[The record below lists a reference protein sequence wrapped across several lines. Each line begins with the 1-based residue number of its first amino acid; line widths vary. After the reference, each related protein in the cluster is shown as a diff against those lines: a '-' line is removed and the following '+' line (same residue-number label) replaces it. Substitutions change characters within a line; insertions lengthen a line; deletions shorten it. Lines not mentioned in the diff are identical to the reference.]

1 MAKQTLLGL
10 CLVAVLATMTAA
22 QVSTST
28 LPVVTLLLDPID
40 GAAFEASIITVRPE
54 GTVYSI
60 ECRTTATVPE
70 PTNQCSWI
78 QAMTILEGS
87 EAYTADWTVING
99 PDSKTTM
106 YVSPRFLLLFCF
118 FLFPS
123 CLSPLG

>member
-10 CLVAVLATMTAA
+10 CLVAVLTTRAAA

-28 LPVVTLLLDPID
+28 LPVVTLLLDPIE
-40 GAAFEASIITVRPE
+40 GAAFEASIVTVRPE

-87 EAYTADWTVING
+87 EEYTANWTVING

-106 YVSPRFLLLFCF
+106 CVFPILSPLSF
-118 FLFPS
+118 FLFFFFPPF
-123 CLSPLG
+123 L

>member
-28 LPVVTLLLDPID
+28 LPVVTLLLDAID

-87 EAYTADWTVING
+87 EVYTADWTVING

-106 YVSPRFLLLFCF
+106 YVFPILFFFSF
-118 FLFPS
+118 FLFF
-123 CLSPLG
+123 CSPLSL